1 MTCRLYIDEVGNDD
15 TKTTSE
21 RYLSL
26 TGIITKIRAHDAVIQ
41 PEIEQLKA
49 RIFGHNPP
57 QWTVILHRREIVRK
71 EKPYFDCLRD
81 PKANNDWEN
90 SLLALIEN
98 LPYIATT
105 VTIDKQEHA
114 HKYLVWQFNPYHY
127 CMRALIERYV
137 LWLNRNGL
145 TGDVVAEPRFKKQD
159 KKLKR
164 SFNYIYDHGTEHIPA
179 ATIQKC
185 LTSREIKFETKAA
198 NVAGLQNDWAP
209 KPPVN
214 VRRNCWSIDDR
225 AFWRQNRERASKA
238 SVRSQSKIR

>member
-1 MTCRLYIDEVGNDD
+1 MNGAV
-15 TKTTSE
+15 
-21 RYLSL
+21 SL

-238 SVRSQSKIR
+238 SVRRSQSKD